1 MRLPWLQMKFFKFW
15 KVFPK
20 SPTVT
25 VFFKE
30 FLAQPQDCSILKSV
44 PFLIWWLILKKR
56 ATDEYERT
64 RRKKVHWSECL
75 AATHGNL
82 LTLWKS
88 ISDSPESRRKNFNYV
103 YWVRSQSCNE
113 ITDECSKTAFLVS
126 VLWTYSLWKLLTKTY
141 PTENIVFLLWNR
153 FALDR
158 GFREEF

>member
-1 MRLPWLQMKFFKFW
+1 MKFFKFW

-75 AATHGNL
+75 AATHGNYWLCGNHQRLSRIATQKLQLRVLSSFTILQWNYRWVLENGIFSIRFVNL
-82 LTLWKS
+82 LPLETVN
-88 ISDSPESRRKNFNYV
+88 KNIPYKKYCFPAL
-103 YWVRSQSCNE
+103 
-113 ITDECSKTAFLVS
+113 TGL
-126 VLWTYSLWKLLTKTY
+126 SL
-141 PTENIVFLLWNR
+141 R
-153 FALDR
+153 AGGR
-158 GFREEF
+158 GFSPAQ